1 MSIEVPIILTIIA
14 IIIFY
19 TTFWVVKKYNQ
30 NLKKAKITAIV
41 ISIIST
47 PLAYYGLILLLI
59 CYIEYIP
66 ESTFN
71 EQKWCTETASRY
83 KMRDDLIDNQIL
95 KLKNKSEVVTLLG
108 NPSNSTSDNQWIYDL
123 GISSAGFGV
132 QFHSLQITFKN
143 NVVAKVKKF
152 VITD

>member
-14 IIIFY
+14 IILFY
-19 TTFWVVKKYNQ
+19 TTYWVVKKYNQ
-30 NLKKAKITAIV
+30 NLKKAKITALV
-41 ISIIST
+41 LSIIST
-47 PLAYYGLILLLI
+47 PLAYYGLILLLMS
-59 CYIEYIP
+59 YIEYIP

-71 EQKWCTETASRY
+71 EQKWRTETTSRY
-83 KMRDDLIDNQIL
+83 KMRDDIINNQIL

-108 NPSNSTSDNQWIYDL
+108 NPSNSTIDNQWVYDL

-152 VITD
+152 MITD

>member
-14 IIIFY
+14 IILFY
-19 TTFWVVKKYNQ
+19 TTFWVVKKYNH

-47 PLAYYGLILLLI
+47 PLVYYGLILLLI
-59 CYIEYIP
+59 SYIEYIP

-71 EQKWCTETASRY
+71 EQKWCTEKTSRY
-83 KMRDDLIDNQIL
+83 KMRDDIIDNQIL

-108 NPSNSTSDNQWIYDL
+108 NPSNSTSDNQWVYDL
-123 GISSAGFGV
+123 GISSAGLGV

-152 VITD
+152 MITD

>member
-19 TTFWVVKKYNQ
+19 TTFWVVKKYNK

-59 CYIEYIP
+59 SYIEYIP

-71 EQKWCTETASRY
+71 EQKWRTETTSRY
-83 KMRDDLIDNQIL
+83 KMRDDIINNQIL

-108 NPSNSTSDNQWIYDL
+108 NPSNSTSDNQWVYDL

-152 VITD
+152 MITD

>member
-19 TTFWVVKKYNQ
+19 TTFWVVKKYNK

-59 CYIEYIP
+59 SYIEYIP

-71 EQKWCTETASRY
+71 EQKWRTETTSRY
-83 KMRDDLIDNQIL
+83 KMRDDIINNQIL

-108 NPSNSTSDNQWIYDL
+108 NPSNSTSDNQWVYDL

-132 QFHSLQITFKN
+132 QFNNLQITFKN

>member
-1 MSIEVPIILTIIA
+1 MSNEVPIILTIIA

-19 TTFWVVKKYNQ
+19 TTFWVVKKYNK

-47 PLAYYGLILLLI
+47 PLAYYGLKLLLI
-59 CYIEYIP
+59 SYIEYIP

-71 EQKWCTETASRY
+71 EQKWRTETTSRY
-83 KMRDDLIDNQIL
+83 KMRDDIINNQIL

-123 GISSAGFGV
+123 GISSAGLGV

-143 NVVAKVKKF
+143 SVVAKVKKF
-152 VITD
+152 MITD

>member
-19 TTFWVVKKYNQ
+19 TTFWVVKKYNK

-59 CYIEYIP
+59 SYIEYIP

-71 EQKWCTETASRY
+71 EQKWRTETTSRY
-83 KMRDDLIDNQIL
+83 KMRDDIINNQIL

-108 NPSNSTSDNQWIYDL
+108 NPSNSTSDNQWVYDL
-123 GISSAGFGV
+123 GISSAGLGV

-152 VITD
+152 MITD

>member
-19 TTFWVVKKYNQ
+19 TTFWVVKKYNK
-30 NLKKAKITAIV
+30 NSKKAKITAIA

-59 CYIEYIP
+59 SYIEYIP

-71 EQKWCTETASRY
+71 EQKWRTETTSRY
-83 KMRDDLIDNQIL
+83 KMRDDIINNQIL

-108 NPSNSTSDNQWIYDL
+108 NPSNSTSDNQWVYDL
-123 GISSAGFGV
+123 GISSAGLGV

-152 VITD
+152 MITD

>member
-30 NLKKAKITAIV
+30 
-41 ISIIST
+41 
-47 PLAYYGLILLLI
+47 
-59 CYIEYIP
+59 
-66 ESTFN
+66 
-71 EQKWCTETASRY
+71 
-83 KMRDDLIDNQIL
+83 IL

-108 NPSNSTSDNQWIYDL
+108 NPSNSTSDNQWVYDL

-132 QFHSLQITFKN
+132 QFNNLQITFKN